1 MTTRPFSITAAETE
15 KGKRLDKA
23 LTLHISGFS
32 RSVLQK
38 AIEAGQITV
47 NGKKT
52 EKDYALKIGD
62 VVSGVLELPE
72 EPSIEPDPSVPFAVV
87 HDAPGF
93 AVIDK
98 PAGVVVHPSYTHKK
112 GTLVNGLVARW
123 PEIKGVGEHSFR
135 PGIVHRL
142 GKETSG
148 AMGVAKTDE
157 EVQCRQKIRC
167 AGVWR
172 HEANRGRD
180 HRPHR
185 AGRDQAGHRFWLN
198 QALYGKR

>member
-1 MTTRPFSITAAETE
+1 MTTRPISITAAETE

-72 EPSIEPDPSVPFAVV
+72 EPSIEPDPLVPFTVV

-112 GTLVNGLVARW
+112 GTLVNGLVARGRR
-123 PEIKGVGEHSFR
+123 IKGEGGDGVP
-135 PGIVHRL
+135 PG
-142 GKETSG
+142 G
-148 AMGVAKTDE
+148 A
-157 EVQCRQKIRC
+157 
-167 AGVWR
+167 
-172 HEANRGRD
+172 HPPPEA
-180 HRPHR
+180 
-185 AGRDQAGHRFWLN
+185 
-198 QALYGKR
+198 